1 MAKKQSLSYS
11 PNMGL
16 IAGEAA
22 VAGSE
27 AARTS
32 LGGQAFTQNLSAS
45 VIGMIDE
52 DKKRK
57 AEMQGWMTDLGSV
70 DNINKLDQ
78 NYNKQ
83 AVTDFVRGGRD
94 EFAKL
99 AAIYKK
105 TGNLDVMDKM
115 NDIKYSFQNL
125 NSQLENLQQDRKT
138 YIDQFNKGKIVTI
151 KGDEK
156 YTDIYTNKGQFKIE
170 KNGDIGFSHGEN
182 GSVYSKFNDIAGKWN
197 PDNSIYGKE
206 FLTTD
211 SQEVARA
218 QKGDRFD
225 ARGVRNRLG
234 GLLNQQSWQEVQVA
248 FMQDIIGDDE
258 MELEDGRT
266 AGNMSFQALWSTGQL
281 DKKFYEGF
289 KAESDGTYNTDWM
302 FEKENRSLGT
312 KLKAMYDT
320 DVIESR
326 HEEMFIAKKGK
337 IEENKEESK
346 NPYGLSLSSK
356 GKYGLGFPS
365 KGTKYSVQYDVGYV
379 TNKIDNLKNG
389 SEIAFQGG
397 SYTFREVDG
406 KTQWW
411 QNYGYNEA
419 GDKVEGVGIGKPIGT
434 AKDMARDVFNV
445 DDPIFTDIVTER
457 EAEVPDDKTGLL
469 PSQNQFSDPATGK
482 ISVVPSTFIK
492 SVGKDNEDVV
502 KYLRAMNIKGLKVG
516 IGEVG
521 KELSFPGGKPS
532 NAEQDRSPSGY
543 DDVYISLNGK
553 LKMFVVDPNIKS
565 DDVRAS
571 EIWEWL
577 YNASNIGSN
586 QIEKSNIEEKAEELV
601 QKYTK

>member
-1 MAKKQSLSYS
+1 
-11 PNMGL
+11 MGL

-22 VAGSE
+22 VAESE

-32 LGGQAFTQNLSAS
+32 LGGQAFTQNLSTS

-52 DKKRK
+52 EKKRK
-57 AEMQGWMTDLGSV
+57 AEMQAWMTDLGSV
-70 DNINKLDQ
+70 ENINKLDQ

-125 NSQLENLQQDRKT
+125 NNQLENLQQDRKT

-156 YTDIYTNKGQFKIE
+156 YTDIYTNKGQFKVE

-182 GSVYSKFNDIAGKWN
+182 GGVYSKFNDIAGKWN

-206 FLTTD
+206 FLTAD

-218 QKGDRFD
+218 QKGEQFD

-289 KAESDGTYNTDWM
+289 KAESGGTYNTDWM

-326 HEEMFIAKKGK
+326 HEDMFKAKKVDGGGGDDEEALDQLNPFAKGTDERIEDGSTNGRWISYKTRNERRQIFKNIYQGK
-337 IEENKEESK
+337 KGAGNTFNGALANYIWDGNNWKIKDVLVPTYGYKKDDIIDPTLLMKNEKIFSPNTTFEQDLVVEEKEKTFMEPIEVSSFDLTTVKNVKPFYEKIQTAFKNKNEMAKGVDLRIERGSTSIK
-346 NPYGLSLSSK
+346 IFDTDGNKKVFKFNPY
-356 GKYGLGFPS
+356 
-365 KGTKYSVQYDVGYV
+365 
-379 TNKIDNLKNG
+379 N
-389 SEIAFQGG
+389 A
-397 SYTFREVDG
+397 
-406 KTQWW
+406 
-411 QNYGYNEA
+411 
-419 GDKVEGVGIGKPIGT
+419 GT
-434 AKDMARDVFNV
+434 AAFIQSEN
-445 DDPIFTDIVTER
+445 
-457 EAEVPDDKTGLL
+457 
-469 PSQNQFSDPATGK
+469 GK
-482 ISVVPSTFIK
+482 
-492 SVGKDNEDVV
+492 
-502 KYLRAMNIKGLKVG
+502 
-516 IGEVG
+516 
-521 KELSFPGGKPS
+521 KELQRLLTYVNSLLNVELPG
-532 NAEQDRSPSGY
+532 
-543 DDVYISLNGK
+543 
-553 LKMFVVDPNIKS
+553 
-565 DDVRAS
+565 
-571 EIWEWL
+571 
-577 YNASNIGSN
+577 
-586 QIEKSNIEEKAEELV
+586 
-601 QKYTK
+601 

>member
-52 DKKRK
+52 EKKRK
-57 AEMQGWMTDLGSV
+57 AEMQGWMTDLISV

-83 AVTDFVRGGRD
+83 AVTDFVRSGRD

-125 NSQLENLQQDRKT
+125 NNQLENLQQDRKT

-218 QKGDRFD
+218 QKGDQFD

-281 DKKFYEGF
+281 NKKFYEGF

-320 DVIESR
+320 DVIKSR
-326 HEEMFIAKKGK
+326 HEDMFKAKPSGTDSDGDDAIDQLNPFGNTDNERIEDGSAKGRYLTYGTRNERRKIFINIHQGKKGAGDTYNGALANYTWDGSNWK
-337 IEENKEESK
+337 IKKVLVPIDGYEEGDTIDPTVLMQNEKIFSPNTTFEQNLFVEEKEKTFMEPIEVSSFDLTTVENVKPFYEKIQTAFKNKNEMAKGVDLRIERGSTSIK
-346 NPYGLSLSSK
+346 IFDTDGNKKVFKFNPY
-356 GKYGLGFPS
+356 
-365 KGTKYSVQYDVGYV
+365 
-379 TNKIDNLKNG
+379 N
-389 SEIAFQGG
+389 A
-397 SYTFREVDG
+397 
-406 KTQWW
+406 
-411 QNYGYNEA
+411 
-419 GDKVEGVGIGKPIGT
+419 GT
-434 AKDMARDVFNV
+434 AAFIQSEN
-445 DDPIFTDIVTER
+445 
-457 EAEVPDDKTGLL
+457 
-469 PSQNQFSDPATGK
+469 GK
-482 ISVVPSTFIK
+482 
-492 SVGKDNEDVV
+492 
-502 KYLRAMNIKGLKVG
+502 
-516 IGEVG
+516 
-521 KELSFPGGKPS
+521 KELQRLLTYVNSLLNVELPG
-532 NAEQDRSPSGY
+532 
-543 DDVYISLNGK
+543 
-553 LKMFVVDPNIKS
+553 
-565 DDVRAS
+565 
-571 EIWEWL
+571 
-577 YNASNIGSN
+577 
-586 QIEKSNIEEKAEELV
+586 
-601 QKYTK
+601 

>member
-22 VAGSE
+22 VAESE

-52 DKKRK
+52 EKKRK
-57 AEMQGWMTDLGSV
+57 AEMQAWMTDLGSV

-83 AVTDFVRGGRD
+83 AVTDFVRSGRD

-125 NSQLENLQQDRKT
+125 NNQLENLQQDRKT

-170 KNGDIGFSHGEN
+170 ENGDIGFSHGEN
-182 GSVYSKFNDIAGKWN
+182 GGVYSKFNDIAGKWN

-218 QKGDRFD
+218 QKGDQFD

-289 KAESDGTYNTDWM
+289 KAESNGTYNTDWM

-326 HEEMFIAKKGK
+326 HEDMFKAKDGGGGGGEDKMTQTQLARADGWTGLYVYTEPSDGDVVPEK
-337 IEENKEESK
+337 IEWTVAVRRRNQLNNFEPISGQHDSYKWNPDLNPPSYEN
-346 NPYGLSLSSK
+346 SK
-356 GKYGLGFPS
+356 GKAMSLYEVAKDEGLIRNGEGKGDFNFKKIAKTNEDKEYLDKNEAPPSFLKDYGDSDASS
-365 KGTKYSVQYDVGYV
+365 KLNEQFNLVQGT
-379 TNKIDNLKNG
+379 
-389 SEIAFQGG
+389 QGG
-397 SYTFREVDG
+397 KFLDGGTDYYFVPWSSQAKVNGEYSLSGGDNVLTNDIMLVDITSG
-406 KTQWW
+406 KAMPVL
-411 QNYGYNEA
+411 NE
-419 GDKVEGVGIGKPIGT
+419 E
-434 AKDMARDVFNV
+434 
-445 DDPIFTDIVTER
+445 
-457 EAEVPDDKTGLL
+457 
-469 PSQNQFSDPATGK
+469 GK
-482 ISVVPSTFIK
+482 IRRFGTGEDFKQDDLNFINNLLK
-492 SVGKDNEDVV
+492 DYAGKKEIDPLDN
-502 KYLRAMNIKGLKVG
+502 
-516 IGEVG
+516 
-521 KELSFPGGKPS
+521 
-532 NAEQDRSPSGY
+532 
-543 DDVYISLNGK
+543 
-553 LKMFVVDPNIKS
+553 
-565 DDVRAS
+565 
-571 EIWEWL
+571 
-577 YNASNIGSN
+577 N
-586 QIEKSNIEEKAEELV
+586 QK
-601 QKYTK
+601 